1 MKKLMNNLDYLINNF
16 YIKYCDDD
24 FAIEYISYSYL
35 NDNVTDIN
43 LKKVQMVLS
52 AFHNDLNYYF
62 DRLNSRIKGNRYF
75 PAHDSRELLYL
86 INDVFEFC
94 RALKNS
100 NYSFTATKQ
109 CYALLKK
116 AENFLKER
124 GGTEIPDD
132 IEPLNLP
139 KHSPIFESLPHSST
153 TKKVSEDLIKIIY
166 KVSNNDINFT
176 KMSIDEKLEKL
187 NMAIEYLL
195 KFNGKYI
202 QIKYEK
208 IFGEFV
214 NEQDIISYRK
224 TTNCFRHGS
233 KDSLKC
239 RSAISEKHKIF
250 LVDYGS
256 MVCNCLFQ
264 YFTDQSE
271 ASFFE

>member
-1 MKKLMNNLDYLINNF
+1 MNNLDYLINNF
-16 YIKYCDDD
+16 YIKYCGDD

-62 DRLNSRIKGNRYF
+62 DCLNSRIKGNRYF
-75 PAHDSRELLYL
+75 PASDSRELLYL

-94 RALKNS
+94 RTLKNS

-116 AENFLKER
+116 AENFLKES

-139 KHSPIFESLPHSST
+139 KYSPIFESLPHGST
-153 TKKVSEDLIKIIY
+153 TKKASEDLINIIY

-214 NEQDIISYRK
+214 NEQDIVSYRK

-239 RSAISEKHKIF
+239 RNAMSEKYKIF

-256 MVCNCLFQ
+256 MVCSCLFQ
-264 YFTDQSE
+264 YFTEKSE